1 MKKGRDAG
9 FSSKRSGNA
18 GSGAPLPDPVFRL
31 VKSSAKI
38 MRAFFSNYNQDT
50 GAY

>member
-18 GSGAPLPDPVFRL
+18 GSGAPLPDPAQF
-31 VKSSAKI
+31 SSC
-38 MRAFFSNYNQDT
+38 T
-50 GAY
+50 GGNDPGLQLTSIDGLTL